1 MSAATRELND
11 IRSVRDVVPKGRGES
26 NGAATSRRSGKEG
39 QSMPTTE
46 ETTGR
51 GVVGNKRKSDGDARV
66 GCPGSKKRKDIHGAH
81 DSANTPEGANGAE
94 DEEIEADDAVEA

>member
-1 MSAATRELND
+1 M
-11 IRSVRDVVPKGRGES
+11 
-26 NGAATSRRSGKEG
+26 
-39 QSMPTTE
+39 
-46 ETTGR
+46 
-51 GVVGNKRKSDGDARV
+51 VGNKRKSDGDARV